1 MIGVS
6 GKATMKNFR
15 TMMAEAKLPERTV
28 DLCLRGDL
36 VADFQALEAE
46 LDEARRAHGDSLDDG
61 SGEIVERMEA
71 VQAEMRENTYPVRL
85 RAMDFRFY
93 NALVAKHPPR
103 RDDDGAILED
113 DSGLRVN
120 TETFW
125 EPLLRASIVDPEL
138 PTHDDW
144 EDFVAGITDY
154 QYNELAVA
162 ALNLNRGKVD
172 VPFSLAASSMKRTS
186 GGE

>member
-1 MIGVS
+1 MS
-6 GKATMKNFR
+6 ADYKAMRKAAR
-15 TMMAEAKLPERTV
+15 LPERTV
-28 DLCLRGDL
+28 PICFRGDL
-36 VADFQALEAE
+36 IADFEALERQLE
-46 LDEARRAHGDSLDDG
+46 EAQKASADSLDTG
-61 SGEIVERMEA
+61 TGELLERMDA
-71 VQAEMRENTYPVRL
+71 IQAEMRENTYPVRL

-103 RDDDGAILED
+103 RDDDGAVLED
-113 DSGLRVN
+113 DSHLRVN